1 MRPCI
6 LALVCV
12 GTCVTLIYTLGI
24 CEAIGANLDK
34 ELLLPLIGTDS
45 QTIVSGPR
53 VCKNVHKELIS
64 L

>member
-1 MRPCI
+1 MRPGI

-12 GTCVTLIYTLGI
+12 ETCMALIYTLGI

-34 ELLLPLIGTDS
+34 ELLSPLIRTDS

-53 VCKNVHKELIS
+53 VCKNVHKKMIIL
-64 L
+64 